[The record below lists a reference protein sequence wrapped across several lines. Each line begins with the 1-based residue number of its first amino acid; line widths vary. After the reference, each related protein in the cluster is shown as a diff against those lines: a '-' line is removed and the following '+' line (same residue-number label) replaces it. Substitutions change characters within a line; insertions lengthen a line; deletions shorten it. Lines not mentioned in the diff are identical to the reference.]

1 MLAANPHVREE
12 HQAGVIQHGPVAFLH
27 AVQPGGQI
35 SELAQVKT
43 RDAFVAL
50 GLVVVRRGMVPFAY
64 FQEGIVERGK
74 VAREP
79 LSPQVTLYSTNPE
92 RTTGEQASS
101 KAPAPARV

>member
-1 MLAANPHVREE
+1 
-12 HQAGVIQHGPVAFLH
+12 
-27 AVQPGGQI
+27 
-35 SELAQVKT
+35 
-43 RDAFVAL
+43 
-50 GLVVVRRGMVPFAY
+50 VRRGMVPFAY